1 MGIYSRDYVRE
12 SSGRGGGWG
21 DDIPAV
27 KRLIIITVVVFIAQ
41 VVFTH
46 PYVTPE
52 GQAVRE
58 YRVSYLEDWFALDWD
73 KVRIGQVWRLVTCA
87 FLHNIRDPWHI
98 LMNMLGLWWF
108 GSEMERLY
116 GSKEF
121 TLFYLAAAAASSV
134 GFILWQIA
142 AGDSGTAIG
151 ASGAVLAALTLYATH
166 YPREKLYLFYGL
178 FPVEVR
184 WVVVFYAVMDLLPVL
199 RSLQGETLYSGVG
212 HAAHLIG
219 IVFGFAY
226 RHYDWR
232 LAGWLDF
239 SVLQSLPRR
248 WRQSR
253 TKRTI
258 RVYDEEPP
266 SATDIDTEVDRILA
280 KITEQGSGSLTD
292 REQAILTKASQ
303 QYKNRK

>member
-27 KRLIIITVVVFIAQ
+27 KRLIIITVVAFILQ
-41 VVFTH
+41 LVLPSFT
-46 PYVTPE
+46 
-52 GQAVRE
+52 
-58 YRVSYLEDWFALDWD
+58 DWFSLSVEDI
-73 KVRIGQVWRLVTCA
+73 RQGQVWRFVTYA
-87 FLHNIRDPWHI
+87 FLHDTRSPLHI
-98 LMNMLGLWWF
+98 LFNMLGLWWF
-108 GSEMERLY
+108 GAEIERIY

-121 TLFYLAAAAASSV
+121 TVFYLSAAAAAGA
-134 GFILWQIA
+134 GFVVWQLA
-142 AGDSGTAIG
+142 MNLPNPVVG
-151 ASGAVLAALTLYATH
+151 ASGAVLALLTLFATH
-166 YPREKLYLFYGL
+166 FPRHTIYIYGIIPLEIRWLIALY
-178 FPVEVR
+178 VA
-184 WVVVFYAVMDLLPVL
+184 WDLYPVL
-199 RSLQGETLYSGVG
+199 LALGGQMPMSHVA

-219 IVFGFAY
+219 IAFGWMY

-232 LAGWLDF
+232 LSGWFDL
-239 SVLQSLPRR
+239 SAIQSLPRR
-248 WRQSR
+248 WRQAR

-258 RVYDEEPP
+258 RVYEEEPP